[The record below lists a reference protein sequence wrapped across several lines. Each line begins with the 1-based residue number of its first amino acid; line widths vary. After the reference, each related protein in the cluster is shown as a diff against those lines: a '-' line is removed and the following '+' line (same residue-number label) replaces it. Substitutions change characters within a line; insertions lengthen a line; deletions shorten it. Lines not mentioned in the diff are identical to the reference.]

1 MHPGR
6 WPRSSTRP
14 AKKKFKPVHPWYKPV
29 HVAPRHAQS
38 KKHMSQ
44 RKDEVPVAVIP
55 CDKPD
60 AFETGLQRRERLAQ
74 VEHLEAQTV
83 AQQLENLKVAVVLL
97 QEVGMDDGA
106 KAMLKAQILALASQR
121 T

>member
-1 MHPGR
+1 
-6 WPRSSTRP
+6 
-14 AKKKFKPVHPWYKPV
+14 
-29 HVAPRHAQS
+29 
-38 KKHMSQ
+38 MSQ

-106 KAMLKAQILALASQR
+106 KAMLKAKILALASQR